1 MKKFFV
7 SKKFLIV
14 LLCALFLS
22 FNGCSS
28 VETEDITPAG
38 ELTEYENKNETPQK
52 GGTLRLALIG
62 SKTLNPILAEN
73 GNNLY
78 IYKLVYDGLFRLAA
92 NDLPEPLLC
101 DRYTVSQD
109 GLRYEFIIKEG
120 VTFHNG
126 TVLTAEDVN
135 ETFSFLLDNSYLYQN
150 RFSSVASYH
159 SIGNVFYI
167 TLNAP
172 IINFESLLDFP
183 IMSKAD
189 LHMTPADYVP
199 NGTGRYK
206 VESYKKSKELALTVN
221 KDYHKDFSPNINDIM
236 VYLLKDNQTAISML
250 ENLQIDLLPSDSI
263 DLNSY
268 TPKRN
273 LSSAEYIGGEMT
285 FVGINNQKPA
295 LLSAQ
300 TRTAIAHSIN
310 KEYLMNTAVVQY
322 AAMTNLLLPPNSFWY
337 NNLLGDVEYNQESS
351 RRLLEADGWKDT
363 DDNNILDKEVYG
375 EKVELLFNVL
385 VNSENKE
392 RVRMA
397 DFICQSLNA
406 VGIKAAVLEVPFAE
420 YESRLKNR
428 SYDLFIGSTSISSN
442 YDLSFLLKTD
452 ENPFGFSNERIDQT
466 FNALQL
472 QEGISQKQ
480 ALFYELCDEIML
492 QSPLIS
498 LFYEN
503 HAIVFDSRLKGT
515 IVPSRSDIFYS
526 IEHWFIVK

>member
-7 SKKFLIV
+7 CKKFLIM

-22 FNGCSS
+22 FNGCTP
-28 VETEDITPAG
+28 VEQKDTMPAG
-38 ELTEYENKNETPQK
+38 ELTEYENKNETPQQ

-73 GNNLY
+73 YNNLY
-78 IYKLVYDGLFRLAA
+78 IYKLIYDSLFRIAA
-92 NDLPEPLLC
+92 NDLPEPQLC
-101 DRYTVSQD
+101 DRYTVSPN
-109 GLRYEFIIKEG
+109 GLSYEFIIKDG

-126 TVLTAEDVN
+126 AVLTAADVN
-135 ETFSFLLDNSYLYQN
+135 ETFGFLLKNSNLYQN
-150 RFSSVASYH
+150 RFSSVASH
-159 SIGNVFYI
+159 SSAGNAFYV

-172 IINFESLLDFP
+172 VINFESLLDFP
-183 IMSKAD
+183 IMSQAD
-189 LHMTPADYVP
+189 LHMNNAEYVP

-206 VESYKKSKELALTVN
+206 VQSYKKSKELSLTVN
-221 KDYHKDFSPNINDIM
+221 ENYHKDFSPNIDDVL

-250 ENLQIDLLPSDSI
+250 ENLQIDLLPSDAI

-310 KEYLMNTAVVQY
+310 KEALINTAAVQY
-322 AAMTNLLLPPNSFWY
+322 TSITNLLLPPASFWY
-337 NNLLGDVEYNQESS
+337 NNLLGEVAYNQESS
-351 RRLLEADGWKDT
+351 RRLLSADGWQDT
-363 DDNNILDKEVYG
+363 DGNNVLDKEVYG
-375 EKVELLFNVL
+375 ERVELSLNVL
-385 VNSENKE
+385 VNSENKA
-392 RVRMA
+392 RVRIA
-397 DFICQSLNA
+397 GFISQSLKA
-406 VGIKAAVLEVPFAE
+406 VGIQSAVLEVPFAE
-420 YESRLKNR
+420 YETRLQNR
-428 SYDLFIGSTSISSN
+428 SYDLFIGSTAISPN

-452 ENPFGFSNERIDQT
+452 ENPFGISNERIDQT
-466 FNALQL
+466 FNALKL

-492 QSPLIS
+492 EIPLIS

-503 HAIVFDSRLKGT
+503 HAIVFDGSLKGA